1 MATSWNSL
9 LGSIKANLWLLVAS
23 CVAGFL
29 ALLVMGHIGLRSME
43 LSAYQMGTGKDIV
56 ADILPP
62 PLYLVEPHLLAYQ
75 MLDAPLA
82 KRTAIATQLKALKQ
96 RYDMQNTYW
105 LAHSQ
110 AVDGAVLASLL
121 GEEKTHA
128 DAYWAHLELT
138 WMPLAL
144 AGQDAQAKTAFAKLQ
159 SLYEAH
165 RLGVDATVAIAS
177 AWADA
182 RFMDLSTTKRRMVWV
197 LSIVAGLCIAIA
209 LVLFFTVG
217 RRISNMLGAEPA
229 ELHREMLRLAKG
241 DLAPSKRTSD
251 ERSVYGALQMA
262 QESLQAQL
270 IKTEHTNQELQKT
283 LLELNHL
290 VGTDLLTG
298 LWSRRRMEETLVGE
312 MDRHRRYGQPLS
324 MLVIDVDAFKAV
336 NDQFGHAIGDEVL
349 VKLAAHIQLSLRVSD
364 AIARWGGEEFLVL
377 CPNTALDTAT
387 LLAERLREGLAAT
400 ELQWVGHITI
410 SVGVA
415 ALGSEEP
422 WHDWFKRADA
432 ALYQAKRQ
440 GRNQVQVAS

>member
-1 MATSWNSL
+1 
-9 LGSIKANLWLLVAS
+9 
-23 CVAGFL
+23 
-29 ALLVMGHIGLRSME
+29 
-43 LSAYQMGTGKDIV
+43 
-56 ADILPP
+56 
-62 PLYLVEPHLLAYQ
+62 
-75 MLDAPLA
+75 
-82 KRTAIATQLKALKQ
+82 
-96 RYDMQNTYW
+96 MQNTYW
-105 LAHSQ
+105 LGHSQ

-128 DAYWAHLELT
+128 DAYWAYLELT

-144 AGQDAQAKTAFAKLQ
+144 AGHDAQAKTAFAKLQ

-165 RLGVDATVAIAS
+165 RLGVDSTVAVAS

-182 RFMDLSTTKRRMVWV
+182 RFMDLSTTKQRMVWV

-209 LVLFFTVG
+209 LVLFFVVG

-241 DLAPSKRTSD
+241 DLAPSKRTAD
-251 ERSVYGALQMA
+251 QRSVYGALQMA

-283 LLELNHL
+283 LVELNHL

-298 LWSRRRMEETLVGE
+298 LWSRRRMEDTLVGE

-349 VKLAAHIQLSLRVSD
+349 VKLAAHRRCPELSCRF
-364 AIARWGGEEFLVL
+364 E
-377 CPNTALDTAT
+377 
-387 LLAERLREGLAAT
+387 
-400 ELQWVGHITI
+400 
-410 SVGVA
+410 SVVMNIM
-415 ALGSEEP
+415 LPS
-422 WHDWFKRADA
+422 
-432 ALYQAKRQ
+432 
-440 GRNQVQVAS
+440 